1 MVQLV
6 HLQEAERHFSMW
18 RFEVEFVAPP
28 QSHEIPPCC
37 CNAWGE
43 KPKLSFHLSLGN
55 THCRLGGVSFT
66 ERQAERIT
74 APTIS
79 INWIDDIAAYV

>member
-6 HLQEAERHFSMW
+6 HLQQAERHFSMW

-43 KPKLSFHLSLGN
+43 SQNSH
-55 THCRLGGVSFT
+55 FT
-66 ERQAERIT
+66 CHWEIQT
-74 APTIS
+74 AD
-79 INWIDDIAAYV
+79 WVQ

>member
-6 HLQEAERHFSMW
+6 HLQQAERHFSMW

-37 CNAWGE
+37 CNAWG
-43 KPKLSFHLSLGN
+43 KAKTLISLVTGKY
-55 THCRLGGVSFT
+55 RLQTGCSEFYRKASR
-66 ERQAERIT
+66 ENYSPHHQH
-74 APTIS
+74 
-79 INWIDDIAAYV
+79 